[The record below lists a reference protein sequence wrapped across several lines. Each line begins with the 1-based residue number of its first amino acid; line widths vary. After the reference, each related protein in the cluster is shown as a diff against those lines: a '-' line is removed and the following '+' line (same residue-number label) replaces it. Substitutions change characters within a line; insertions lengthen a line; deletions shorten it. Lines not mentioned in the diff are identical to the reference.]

1 MEEVCPCPVSR
12 SGAHQSRRA
21 GAPQGG
27 LPASSPREEHREG
40 RPPGRGPVLLGAW
53 RVVSAAPGCGG
64 VVLWEQGSWFRSPS
78 THTQHHTHTQLA
90 RTASVLLF
98 AVELALGTGS
108 SQWPLPRSPPGVWG
122 TMRVGRP
129 QALTPRIPCRPPPP
143 PAWHHPPSLSG
154 AGKWLLG
161 PLVGTALQAGRPV
174 DSTAVRRHR
183 QGHPGQGQPPPQPT
197 CRCLWSLV
205 SHWAVDSSPV
215 SCHTRWLSANSGVLV
230 VLARCFIDGKART
243 TRDVHTLCSGGPSRV
258 FCSRQAVASP

>member
-1 MEEVCPCPVSR
+1 MWRKCARARSADPGPTSPAGPVPHRGGCLPARPGKSTGRGDLPAEALCFRVRGGWSLQPRGCGAVGAGLLVPVSI
-12 SGAHQSRRA
+12 
-21 GAPQGG
+21 
-27 LPASSPREEHREG
+27 LP
-40 RPPGRGPVLLGAW
+40 
-53 RVVSAAPGCGG
+53 
-64 VVLWEQGSWFRSPS
+64 
-78 THTQHHTHTQLA
+78 HTHTQLA

-98 AVELALGTGS
+98 AVELALGAGS
-108 SQWPLPRSPPGVWG
+108 SQWPLPRSTPGVWG
-122 TMRVGRP
+122 TRRAGRP

-154 AGKWLLG
+154 AGKWLPG

-183 QGHPGQGQPPPQPT
+183 QGHPGQGRPPPQPT